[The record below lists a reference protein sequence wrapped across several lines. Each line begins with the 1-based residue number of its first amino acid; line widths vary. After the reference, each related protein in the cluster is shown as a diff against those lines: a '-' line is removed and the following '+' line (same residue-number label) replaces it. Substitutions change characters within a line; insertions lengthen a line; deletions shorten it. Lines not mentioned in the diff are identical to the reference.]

1 MGDTV
6 LLALPGATESLVVQA
21 AEASGGAVVVV
32 RRCADTAELLAAAA
46 AGVGRVAVCSPELP
60 DLDRDAIEALQVA
73 GLRVLLLADLSRGP
87 GRRAIGLGADR
98 VQVAPADAQAAAAVV
113 VEITALVREEA
124 PATPMRGV
132 PTVAVPSVARGR
144 LVAVWGPTGAPG
156 RTTLAVNLAAEL
168 AAAHG
173 TTVLVDAD
181 TYGGSVAQVVG
192 LLDEAPGLAAAARA
206 AAQGTLDLATLAR
219 LAPVLAPDLRLLSG
233 IARADRWSELTG
245 PALDVVWRLARGLA
259 EWVVVDTGFSLEQD
273 EVLSYDTRAPRRNA
287 ATLSALEA
295 ADLVVV
301 VGAGD
306 PVGMHRL
313 VRGLSELTDAG
324 VVGERMVVVNHVR
337 ASVAGPR
344 PAAAVREALARYAG
358 VERVHVVP
366 EDREA
371 FDTALREGRMLREV
385 TPGAAGRRAVAE
397 LAVRVVAA
405 VPIPVPGS

>member
-6 LLALPGATESLVVQA
+6 LLALPGPTESLVVQA
-21 AEASGGAVVVV
+21 AEATGGAVVVV

-46 AGVGRVAVCSPELP
+46 AGLGRVAVCSPELP
-60 DLDRDAIEALQVA
+60 DLDRDAVEALRAA
-73 GLRVLLLADLSRGP
+73 GLQMLLLADLSRGP

-98 VQVAPADAQAAAAVV
+98 VQVAPADAQAAEAVV
-113 VEITALVREEA
+113 AEISGLVRQEA

-132 PTVAVPSVARGR
+132 PTTAMPSVAGGR

-156 RTTLAVNLAAEL
+156 RTSLAVNLAAEL

-173 TTVLVDAD
+173 TAVLVDAD

-233 IARADRWSELTG
+233 IARADRWSELAG

-259 EWVVVDTGFSLEQD
+259 AWVVVDTGFSLEQD

-287 ATLSALEA
+287 ATLSALAA

-313 VRGLSELTDAG
+313 VRGLSELTETG
-324 VVGERMVVVNHVR
+324 VPGERIVVVNRVR
-337 ASVAGPR
+337 SSVAGPR
-344 PAAAVREALARYAG
+344 PAAAVREALGRYAG
-358 VERVHVVP
+358 VDRVHVIP

-371 FDTALREGRMLREV
+371 FDTAMREGRLLREV
-385 TPGAAGRRAVAE
+385 APGSAARRAVAE
-397 LAVRVVAA
+397 LASRVADQTP
-405 VPIPVPGS
+405 VPIPGG